1 MAMLP
6 AMLPGMLPWRV
17 VAMALAVA
25 ATAVAVAMA
34 AAAAVAMAVA
44 AATVVMTVAVA
55 VTLLRLQQPCKSYQ
69 RATCEEKVEGA
80 DDNEAQDAGTD
91 HMQASPR
98 RARAHTSQFT
108 AAAATHLCARTQT
121 TLTIVTRNRGS
132 KIRSRP

>member
-1 MAMLP
+1 MAVAMLP

-34 AAAAVAMAVA
+34 AAAAVAVAVA
-44 AATVVMTVAVA
+44 AATVVMTVA

-121 TLTIVTRNRGS
+121 MLTIVTRNRGS